1 MGATR
6 GRPRF
11 PLFEQRLPLRFLAR
25 RLIRAIVGAAVA
37 NTILGE
43 RRAPGHYLI
52 VRRADSEAQGEDEQT
67 LFAESR
73 AAIAEEIEREIAAR
87 GIRLRS
93 PLRLEFQVVLAD
105 ELGGEEVAARL
116 AHWVGADRAAELL
129 AQLAEQSEVI
139 VPARVRALSIESE
152 PPGAAIYLDG
162 HPLGLVTPC
171 ELADVAGGEHRI
183 TLALPGY
190 LLHEG
195 CTTVDGGGAAP
206 ARYHATLTPEPPMAL
221 VEVRTYPTRA
231 RITIGAETRESPC
244 TFRLPVGRHRLTATR
259 AGYAPA
265 TVEFDLVEGASPLHL
280 PLRLEYAGADRDE
293 VVGRLI
299 VYRPEGP
306 YRGSDEANPIADF
319 FRDLERTGAVAP
331 SGGILGERPLRRG
344 VLLLGRPD
352 PALPLMPDVRL
363 FDAGNSVSR
372 GCHAWLEIY
381 TDPGTGAAY
390 NTFVLHNESPAGVV
404 VDGRRIATSCALGDD
419 AEVRIGPFRLRIVKE
434 TPAPRVEF

>member
-1 MGATR
+1 MGSTR
-6 GRPRF
+6 ARLRF

-52 VRRADSEAQGEDEQT
+52 VRRVESEAERDDEQI

-73 AAIAEEIEREIAAR
+73 AAIVEEVEREIAAR

-93 PLRLEFQVVLAD
+93 PLHLEFCVVV
-105 ELGGEEVAARL
+105 GEELAGKEVEEQFAR
-116 AHWVGADRAAELL
+116 WVGADRVAELL
-129 AQLAEQSEVI
+129 ARLAERTEVI
-139 VPARVRALSIESE
+139 EPARACSLAIESE
-152 PPGAAIYLDG
+152 PPGAAVYLDG
-162 HPLGLVTPC
+162 QPLGLVTPC
-171 ELADVAGGEHRI
+171 ELAQVGAGEHRV

-195 CTTVDGGGAAP
+195 RATVDGAAP
-206 ARYHATLTPEPPMAL
+206 ARYHAILAPEPPMAL
-221 VEVRTYPTRA
+221 VEVHTYPARA
-231 RITIGAETRESPC
+231 RVTIGTETRESPC

-259 AGYAPA
+259 PDYAPA
-265 TVEFDLVEGASPLHL
+265 TVEFDLPAGLRALLL

-306 YRGSDEANPIADF
+306 HRPSAEPNPIAEF
-319 FRDLERTGAVAP
+319 FHDLERAGAVEP
-331 SGGILGERPLRRG
+331 GGEILGERPLRRG

-352 PALPLMPDVRL
+352 PALPITPDVRL